1 MSIIIFF
8 SASKQI
14 FLAEMM
20 CKQLIF
26 CVNAAIRLPMS
37 VMLLFIDFKNKKNIC
52 TRQKPKVY
60 RKFNASTDIVITFQ
74 TLFLK
79 SYFQDDN
86 NNKLSLRLNYVP
98 SQNSSLHRPLINF

>member
-1 MSIIIFF
+1 
-8 SASKQI
+8 
-14 FLAEMM
+14 
-20 CKQLIF
+20 
-26 CVNAAIRLPMS
+26 MS

-86 NNKLSLRLNYVP
+86 NSFICYLVEAVKEREVVIHQLTSERNDQTVWDP
-98 SQNSSLHRPLINF
+98 IVI

>member
-1 MSIIIFF
+1 MAVSIADQFEILF
-8 SASKQI
+8 SASKQF

-60 RKFNASTDIVITFQ
+60 RKFNASTDIVIR
-74 TLFLK
+74 FLIK
-79 SYFQDDN
+79 N
-86 NNKLSLRLNYVP
+86 ITRLSCMYEW
-98 SQNSSLHRPLINF
+98 S